1 MSLYR
6 HGKDTVA
13 DNYRRI
19 NQIESPTT
27 KYNQN

>member
-19 NQIESPTT
+19 DQTESPTT
-27 KYNQN
+27 NNNQN